1 MQPTQPGKNYV
12 SKYLELKAQIEE
24 LQAQL
29 ERTRLDELDEQV
41 TDIKKKIVAYGIRP
55 DMIFSKED
63 LAGKPVRGPGKKAPK
78 YGDGNGNVWT
88 GQGFKPQ
95 WVISALASGKTM
107 TDLIQP
113 R

>member
-1 MQPTQPGKNYV
+1 M
-12 SKYLELKAQIEE
+12 SRYLELKTQIED

-29 ERTRLDELDEQV
+29 EQVRLAELDEQI

-55 DMIFSKED
+55 EMIYSKED
-63 LAGKPVRGPGKKAPK
+63 LTGKAPRPASKKAPK

-95 WVISALASGKTM
+95 WVVSALASGKTM
-107 TDLIQP
+107 ADLIQP